1 MAATPSKHSS
11 SITVTS
17 GTPTALATTTSS
29 ASPVF
34 TNFNRHQQPA
44 LISRLGL
51 KNYLMFERVVIFFK
65 KKKKTEKTDQ
75 NKHSN
80 ATFKNTK
87 NSFRNLV
94 SDGAFKILCCG
105 FDDGF
110 VFPML
115 I

>member
-11 SITVTS
+11 SIAVTL

-34 TNFNRHQQPA
+34 ANFNRHQQPA

-65 KKKKTEKTDQ
+65 KKKKTDQ
-75 NKHSN
+75 NKHN
-80 ATFKNTK
+80 NTTFKNTK
-87 NSFRNLV
+87 NTFRNLV
-94 SDGAFKILCCG
+94 SVGA
-105 FDDGF
+105 
-110 VFPML
+110 V
-115 I
+115 